1 MRKTLFLLFAF
12 ALAYPTAAHAD
23 TITFSVSVVASGFAG
38 FTPFTNER
46 VTFAETAPADLVTE
60 KVMDSGGGTP
70 YSFGICFDSGS
81 TVTIQGLGTGDGPVL
96 TCVFHNFSNG
106 SYLVGDGNDGLS
118 TDVPLAFDSFQSSV
132 GPVAGIAYSDFDLCD
147 PEIIEP
153 CPPDFAGVT
162 FTSYEPD
169 TGIAAMIVTYSTP
182 EPSTFVLLATG
193 TLGVVCLLHRR
204 RSIKAQTHQR
214 WVVHT

>member
-1 MRKTLFLLFAF
+1 MRKTLFLLLAL
-12 ALAYPTAAHAD
+12 ALAYPAAAHAD

-70 YSFGICFDSGS
+70 YSFGICFDFGS
-81 TVTIQGLGTGDGPVL
+81 TVTIQGVGTGGGPVL

-118 TDVPLAFDSFQSSV
+118 IDVPLAFDSFQSSV
-132 GPVAGIAYSDFDLCD
+132 GPVAGIASSNFGDSCD
-147 PEIIEP
+147 PEVNQP

-162 FTSYEPD
+162 FTSIEPD
-169 TGIAAMIVTYSTP
+169 TGIAAMIVTSSTP

-193 TLGVVCLLHRR
+193 LLGLGYKLRR
-204 RSIKAQTHQR
+204 TGSTN
-214 WVVHT
+214 V

>member
-1 MRKTLFLLFAF
+1 MRKTLFLLS
-12 ALAYPTAAHAD
+12 ALALACPAATHAD

-38 FTPFTNER
+38 FTPFTDQR

-81 TVTIQGLGTGDGPVL
+81 TVTIQSLGTGGGPIL
-96 TCVFHNFSNG
+96 TCIFHNFTNG
-106 SYLVGDGNDGLS
+106 SYLIGDGNDGLS
-118 TDVPLAFDSFQSSV
+118 IDVPLAFDSFQSSV
-132 GPVAGIAYSDFDLCD
+132 GPLPGIASTNFDFCD
-147 PEIIEP
+147 PEVIQP

-162 FTSYEPD
+162 FTSFKPD
-169 TGIAAMIVTYSTP
+169 TGIAAMIVTSPTP

-193 TLGVVCLLHRR
+193 LLGVGGILRR
-204 RSIKAQTHQR
+204 GRSISA
-214 WVVHT
+214 